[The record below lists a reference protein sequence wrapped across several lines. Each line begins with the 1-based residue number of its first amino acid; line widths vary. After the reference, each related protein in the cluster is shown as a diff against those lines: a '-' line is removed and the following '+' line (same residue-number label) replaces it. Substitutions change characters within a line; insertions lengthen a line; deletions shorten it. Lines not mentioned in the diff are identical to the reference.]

1 MIDWCARQKK
11 LSSIRAMDVSDS
23 VTKTFT
29 ITGPSDFVERL
40 ARHIAFIKWLGDIGH
55 SCTAGISV
63 DGDGSDRIKV
73 AEKLPSI
80 KESGVKT
87 HGTYP
92 DQWENAE
99 KMDL

>member
-1 MIDWCARQKK
+1 MLDWGARQRK
-11 LSSIRAMDVSDS
+11 LSKIRGYDAQEQS
-23 VTKTFT
+23 TITLT
-29 ITGPSDFVERL
+29 ITGPKDFVDRL
-40 ARHIAFIKWLGDIGH
+40 ARHISFIKWLGDIGH
-55 SCTAGISV
+55 SCVAGISV

-73 AEKLPSI
+73 AEELPSI
-80 KESGVKT
+80 KESAVKT